1 MRSHNCTASFSHL
14 PKSFKQPEWSCERH
28 QAQFLFHK
36 WMSSEKMKYL
46 KHTRAKA
53 VPQSQRQ
60 SSEGMLRTASLLS
73 EDVHPDSVTVQHV
86 ISMASCLLSYTKA
99 CQNKC

>member
-73 EDVHPDSVTVQHV
+73 EDVCSPGQCNCTTRYFHGFLPIVLHESVP
-86 ISMASCLLSYTKA
+86 K
-99 CQNKC
+99 